1 MLEPDRALRPI
12 WIAVLLLACALPAL
26 GCGAVRGRRGAPEET
41 GFLRDYRQLG
51 PREGYDARL
60 VYVSPRAD
68 WSRYSA
74 VEIDSVTLWAS
85 HENVK
90 LSKQD
95 QQMLTDLVYKAMHE
109 QLGREFR
116 LVDRAGPDVL
126 RLRAALTQAKGANVP
141 LRTMSTILPQAL
153 LLGAAVGLSADTAAT
168 VGTATLEAELLDS
181 ITGERLA
188 AAVDQRAGTKS
199 LLTTRTFTTW
209 GDVEAA
215 ANFWAERTAQFLVK
229 QGVRR
234 KPGSERQE

>member
-1 MLEPDRALRPI
+1 MSRSLRPFRMT
-12 WIAVLLLACALPAL
+12 WIAMLAIACALPAL
-26 GCGAVRGRRGAPEET
+26 GCGAVRGRRGAPEES
-41 GFLRDYRQLG
+41 GFLRDYSQLEE
-51 PREGYDARL
+51 REGHEAQL
-60 VYVSPRAD
+60 VYVNPRAD
-68 WSRYSA
+68 WSRYAA

-85 HENVK
+85 QENVK

-109 QLGREFR
+109 QLGRQFR
-116 LVDRAGPDVL
+116 LVDRTGPDVL

-141 LRTMSTILPQAL
+141 LRTMSTLLPQAL
-153 LLGAAVGLSADTAAT
+153 ILGTAVGLSADTAST

-181 ITGERLA
+181 VTGERLA

-215 ANFWAERTAQFLVK
+215 ANFWAERTTDFLVRE
-229 QGVRR
+229 GVRR
-234 KPGSERQE
+234 KPGAED

>member
-1 MLEPDRALRPI
+1 MT
-12 WIAVLLLACALPAL
+12 WIAMLAIACALPAL
-26 GCGAVRGRRGAPEET
+26 GCGAVRGRRGAPEES
-41 GFLRDYRQLG
+41 GFLRDYSQLEE
-51 PREGYDARL
+51 REGHEAQL
-60 VYVSPRAD
+60 VYVNPRAD
-68 WSRYSA
+68 WSRYAA

-85 HENVK
+85 QENVK

-109 QLGREFR
+109 QLGRQFR
-116 LVDRAGPDVL
+116 LVDRTGPDVL

-141 LRTMSTILPQAL
+141 LRTMSTLLPQAL
-153 LLGAAVGLSADTAAT
+153 ILGTAVGLSADTAST

-181 ITGERLA
+181 VTGERLA

-215 ANFWAERTAQFLVK
+215 ANFWAERTTDFLVRE
-229 QGVRR
+229 GVRR
-234 KPGSERQE
+234 KPGAED